1 MIVDHAATD
10 RRPGA
15 RGVSP
20 TPLGGKRNRFGTRRH
35 VVLAALLLLAVL
47 VAAVASLLFGSGDT
61 GVWRAVQFLVG
72 GGDARADEHLRI
84 VVMDL
89 RLPRTFAALLIGVAL
104 GVAGALLQAVTRNP
118 LAETGLLGVN
128 AGGALGVV
136 SGIMLGSA
144 GTGTARLGW
153 AFAGALIVSAVVLLI
168 AAKGSGGASPLR
180 LVLAGAA
187 IGATVRG
194 VTAYLLLGK
203 QASYDEY
210 RWWILGSLSG
220 VSAESVVDVLPF
232 VIVGV
237 VIALASARPLSALS
251 LGDETA
257 RSLGHRPK
265 LIRSVVVVAVTLLT
279 AASVAVAGPVAF
291 VGLLAPYIARAV
303 VGTAMVPQLL
313 FAGLAG
319 ALAVLVA
326 DVAAR
331 LVIAPYEAPV
341 AVLLAL
347 IGAPL
352 LIVLARSPR
361 LLTLG
366 ASKQGAL

>member
-1 MIVDHAATD
+1 M
-10 RRPGA
+10 
-15 RGVSP
+15 
-20 TPLGGKRNRFGTRRH
+20 
-35 VVLAALLLLAVL
+35 VVLLILALLL
-47 VAAVASLLFGSGDT
+47 AAVASLLFGSGDT
-61 GVWRAVQFLVG
+61 GAWRAIEYLLGIG
-72 GGDARADEHLRI
+72 GARDDAHLGV

-89 RLPRTFAALLIGVAL
+89 RLPRTLAGMLIGVAL
-104 GVAGALLQAVTRNP
+104 GVAGSLLQAVTRNP

-136 SGIMLGSA
+136 SGIMLGAA
-144 GTGTARLGW
+144 GTGTERLGW
-153 AFAGALIVSAVVLLI
+153 AFAGALVVSAVVLLI
-168 AAKGSGGASPLR
+168 ASKGPGGASPLR

-194 VTAYLLLGK
+194 ITAYLLLGK

-220 VSAESVVDVLPF
+220 VSSDAVLDVLPF
-232 VIVGV
+232 VIAGV
-237 VIALASARPLSALS
+237 VIAVASARPLSALS

-265 LIRSVVVVAVTLLT
+265 LIRSVVVVSVTLLT

-303 VGTAMVPQLL
+303 VGNAMVPQIV

-331 LVIAPYEAPV
+331 VVIAPYEAPV

-352 LIVLARSPR
+352 LIVLARSRR

-366 ASKQGAL
+366 ASRQGGL

>member
-1 MIVDHAATD
+1 MAVDHAATR

-15 RGVSP
+15 RGVVPVVSAGSDGHR
-20 TPLGGKRNRFGTRRH
+20 TT
-35 VVLAALLLLAVL
+35 VVLLIVALLL
-47 VAAVASLLFGSGDT
+47 AAVASLLFGSGDS
-61 GVWRAVQFLVG
+61 GAWRAVEYLLGVG
-72 GGDARADEHLRI
+72 GVRDDPHLGI

-89 RLPRTFAALLIGVAL
+89 RLPRTFAAVLIGVAL
-104 GVAGALLQAVTRNP
+104 GVAGSLLQAVTRNP

-136 SGIMLGSA
+136 AGIMLGAA
-144 GTGTARLGW
+144 GTGTERLGW
-153 AFAGALIVSAVVLLI
+153 AFAGALVVSAVVLLI

-194 VTAYLLLGK
+194 ITAYLLLGK

-220 VSAESVVDVLPF
+220 VSADAVLDVLPF
-232 VIVGV
+232 VIAGV
-237 VIALASARPLSALS
+237 VIAVATARPLSALS

-303 VGTAMVPQLL
+303 VGNAMVPQIV
-313 FAGLAG
+313 FSGLAG

-331 LVIAPYEAPV
+331 VVIAPYEAPV

-352 LIVLARSPR
+352 LIVLARSRR

-366 ASKQGAL
+366 ASRQGGL